1 MSDQETPE
9 PGSPLLKSAEKM
21 VEKAIDDVLRSTA
34 AVRIVEDPY
43 SETDVGYLVVT
54 LNPCRPLI
62 REVRK
67 GTPGSY
73 KTLVDAKEAARQ
85 AVQGAIAEA
94 NTALQEIRQL
104 GIDDIDYI
112 SL

>member
-1 MSDQETPE
+1 MHEQSPA
-9 PGSPLLKSAEKM
+9 PGTTLLKSAEKM
-21 VEKAIDDVLRSTA
+21 AEEAIDDILKSTA
-34 AVRIVEDPY
+34 PVRIVEDPY

-62 REVRK
+62 REVPK

-85 AVQGAIAEA
+85 AVQGAIEEA
-94 NTALQEIRQL
+94 NASLQEIRQL
-104 GIDDIDYI
+104 GIDDIGFI